1 MMDLKLVL
9 KRLKRCVFP
18 DQPPIGEVFGSTNAT
33 TFASLHH
40 PGMAR
45 STGRESPI
53 FDAFSSAEKSSTK
66 WTHYFDIYDECLV
79 PLRDW
84 LASTATAPGVLE
96 IGSAH
101 GGSLLMW
108 KSFFGNSS
116 VIRGVDLA
124 PKELNFDDSQI
135 SVVVGSQT
143 DEKVLHTAVTAL
155 PNLHLVI
162 DDGSH
167 VGRHQKQSF
176 EYLWP
181 RLADGG
187 LYVVEDLHTAY
198 WKEYEGGV
206 FRRRKSSFI
215 DYAKRLVDVQHS
227 HYSSRRKNQFER
239 EQICDS
245 IFSISFY
252 DSVVVIRKEKMPKS
266 RSKISNRRS

>member
-1 MMDLKLVL
+1 MDFKFVL
-9 KRLKRCVFP
+9 KRIKRLLSP
-18 DQPPIGEVFGSTNAT
+18 DQPPIGEIFGSTDST
-33 TFASLHH
+33 TFASAHQ

-45 STGRESPI
+45 STGRRSPI
-53 FDAFSSAEKSSTK
+53 LDAFSSAEKSSTK

-84 LASTATAPGVLE
+84 LASTSTAPGVLE

-108 KSFFGNSS
+108 QSFFGNSS
-116 VIRGVDLA
+116 VVCGLDLA
-124 PKELNFDDSQI
+124 PKELNFDNPQVT
-135 SVVVGSQT
+135 VVVGSQT
-143 DEKVLHTAVTAL
+143 DEKTLETAVKLL
-155 PNLHLVI
+155 PNLHLVV

-167 VGRHQKQSF
+167 IGRHQKRSF
-176 EYLWP
+176 EFLWS

-198 WKEYEGGV
+198 WKEYEGGI

-227 HYSSRRKNQFER
+227 HYSSRRMSQFDR
-239 EQICDS
+239 EQIRDS
-245 IFSISFY
+245 VFSISFY
-252 DSVVVIRKEKMPKS
+252 DSVVVIRKEKLPRS
-266 RSKISNRRS
+266 RSKIINRPI